1 MRDCVAMLLA
11 GGEGKRLGKLTN
23 GIAKPAVHF
32 GGKYR
37 IIDFTLSNCTNS
49 GIETVGVLTQ
59 YSPLELNKH
68 IGNGKAWDLHH
79 PNKGATILSPY
90 QARDGGDWYK
100 GTADAIYQQLHFIDQ
115 YDPEYVL
122 IISGDH
128 IYQMDYCDLLE
139 EHKQSNA
146 DVTISV
152 IPVKWEEASRFGILN
167 TNDDLQIYE
176 FEEKPAM
183 PKSNL
188 ASMGIYMFT
197 WKKLKEYLIRD
208 AENECSSHDFGKDLI
223 PKMLHDECKLMAYRF
238 DGYWRDVGTIQSY
251 YDANMDVLENGF
263 ELVQKN
269 QKWTIYSNE
278 KNESPQFVTET
289 GEVRNSLVQSGC
301 MVHGHVENSILFH
314 QVHIEP
320 GCEITQSIIHP
331 RVTIGKNT
339 VLHQVIVM
347 EDVIIPDNMYI
358 SSKYHEEP
366 LVLDQKKIEELKVE
380 RVEGIV

>member
-59 YSPLELNKH
+59 YSPLELNRH

-79 PNKGATILSPY
+79 PSKGATILSPY

-100 GTADAIYQQLHFIDQ
+100 GTADAIYQQLHYIDQ

-167 TNDDLQIYE
+167 TDDDLQIYE
-176 FEEKPAM
+176 FEEKPSM

-197 WKKLKEYLIRD
+197 WKKLKEYLTLD

-238 DGYWRDVGTIQSY
+238 NGYWRDVGTIQSY

-289 GEVRNSLVQSGC
+289 GEVRNSLIQSGC
-301 MVHGHVENSILFH
+301 IVHGHVENSILFH
-314 QVHIEP
+314 QVHIES

-331 RVTIGKNT
+331 RATIGKNT

-366 LVLDQKKIEELKVE
+366 IVLDQKKIEELKVE